1 MTEQEKQQLVEAVIT
16 QLKNDG
22 TDVSTA
28 KIVEDV
34 EDVAYILCYNSN
46 GEIVRVEPTTINEQ
60 ESELLKRIQGTSEKS
75 DSRFDP
81 FKDLGSFSSADEFN
95 AVLDTLT
102 YNRDIVGYGYGY
114 FRATL
119 AYRNIEIK
127 NTLLSSGEN
136 VIIQVL
142 SGVVRIV
149 EGVITATG
157 EKHNVLFR
165 KHTATDGWSAWSESN
180 LSDEDRTKLDKAQ
193 LVESVTWGE
202 GHNLDNYTTEGVY
215 SISGNRNS
223 SDNMP
228 ILNSGVVSARLTVT
242 RSYNGENL
250 VIVQVLILNNNAG
263 GEGNIYIRSNQNGT
277 WKPWGKLQT
286 NVEVGQITPDD
297 MSNLIDNGIYSG
309 VCVDGTTVETF
320 VLIVINNYL
329 AATQAGFGAY
339 ISQLKYS
346 IDLNRGNTVKTRTR
360 DAYGIWNEWVSLD
373 EKSLVE
379 AEKTRAEQAEQKL
392 ANKITTE
399 AERAIQVE
407 KAIESKALH
416 YNTIHISTK
425 ADEVNIGGKSVDGTN
440 TLSVD
445 IPTATT
451 ESAGVMSAEDKKEQ
465 VKKTPLVNGD
475 IIVGQAREV
484 YSRQGKVDTATFLK
498 RTTAGG
504 TSVSDGVASVKQ
516 IGGNIVKNYVDA
528 SFIGNETLGVVNGHI
543 YYFSTSLF
551 NGQLHFAETSTGVY
565 SGWKQ
570 HSIISKAT
578 SDSITIAIEGDNALN
593 TLLIDLTEMF
603 GAGKEPTKEDCD
615 KMFGTM
621 DALPQGLTIAQPTG
635 LKSTGYNQFNPKNV
649 LSNKAVTDNAV
660 VDGDKSIA
668 VVECLPC
675 KTGAGENNGYVIG
688 YGEGDDWSDE
698 GVEVY
703 LSPLNPLDVGNGA
716 ELYMHKLEKDS
727 TYGTYVPLIKGCLLV
742 VTPTTDKLC
751 AHLHWS
757 SDRAKTDYEEYVES
771 YVALPAVPE
780 MSEWGLAGI
789 STSGT
794 LVADTID
801 LDRMVYTKRVGCVDM
816 GSLNYSYIEAN
827 NVFNLEPYTNK
838 GLNFKGGGAILASTY
853 TTASAGYVDSA
864 RPDKTIYAAYN
875 KIQRIHIKDSSYTDV
890 ESFKASLQGVML
902 YYELAEPEEYP
913 IVTKTAPNYIGSD
926 YGVEE
931 FVGSKIPLAAN
942 ILFYMRSLVGE
953 TRNFLDRLMA
963 RLGTSDATAVADKIA
978 DAILPQDTPTEG
990 TDVEPTEVTEV

>member
-1 MTEQEKQQLVEAVIT
+1 MSTTTLQGGLDE
-16 QLKNDG
+16 QLKGGYSIVELGHSEAAKIGLPLDACSDGHYLKAHLFVTESGTTEKLQSNRKVGQTIVLTSCNDG
-22 TDVSTA
+22 HTGIYSRTGEFGNHGAVEWQPWSPVSDGALNVVWGAGSSMNNHVTGGT
-28 KIVEDV
+28 
-34 EDVAYILCYNSN
+34 YNITGQRLN
-46 GEIVRVEPTTINEQ
+46 AADGLPIANCNPGHTIHAR
-60 ESELLKRIQGTSEKS
+60 LL
-75 DSRFDP
+75 
-81 FKDLGSFSSADEFN
+81 
-95 AVLDTLT
+95 VLDSSIPGTGDNDDKCVTQILTLS
-102 YNRDIVGYGYGY
+102 NRTGGDGDVYVRTGRASSKNQLAGGYGWE
-114 FRATL
+114 A
-119 AYRNIEIK
+119 
-127 NTLLSSGEN
+127 
-136 VIIQVL
+136 
-142 SGVVRIV
+142 
-149 EGVITATG
+149 
-157 EKHNVLFR
+157 
-165 KHTATDGWSAWSESN
+165 
-180 LSDEDRTKLDKAQ
+180 
-193 LVESVTWGE
+193 
-202 GHNLDNYTTEGVY
+202 
-215 SISGNRNS
+215 
-223 SDNMP
+223 
-228 ILNSGVVSARLTVT
+228 
-242 RSYNGENL
+242 
-250 VIVQVLILNNNAG
+250 
-263 GEGNIYIRSNQNGT
+263 
-277 WKPWGKLQT
+277 WGKLQQ
-286 NVEVGQITPDD
+286 NIEVGQVTSLNSYIG
-297 MSNLIDNGIYSG
+297 NGIYSG
-309 VCVDGTTVETF
+309 VHTDGSTFFETF
-320 VLIVINNYL
+320 VMVVINNY
-329 AATQAGFGAY
+329 AVAGATGKVRS
-339 ISQLKYS
+339 ISQFKYA
-346 IDLNRGNTVKTRTR
+346 LNVDGTFSYKTRTGQGNT
-360 DAYGIWNEWVSLD
+360 GINWNEWVDLNGATTVMLQD
-373 EKSLVE
+373 GAVT
-379 AEKTRAEQAEQKL
+379 AQKL
-392 ANKITTE
+392 SADVREK
-399 AERAIQVE
+399 VE
-407 KAIESKALH
+407 KVPSLEENAA
-416 YNTIHISTK
+416 
-425 ADEVNIGGKSVDGTN
+425 
-440 TLSVD
+440 
-445 IPTATT
+445 
-451 ESAGVMSAEDKKEQ
+451 KE
-465 VKKTPLVNGD
+465 KNALVNGD
-475 IIVGQAREV
+475 TIVGLAREV

-504 TSVSDGVASVKQ
+504 TSVSDGVATLKQ

-757 SDRAKTDYEEYVES
+757 GDRAKTDYEEYVES

-794 LVADTID
+794 LAADTID

-838 GLNFKGGGAILASTY
+838 DLNFKGGGAILANAY
-853 TTASAGYVDSA
+853 TTASAGFADSA

-875 KIQRIHIKDSSYTDV
+875 KILRIYIKDSSYTDA

-931 FVGSKIPLAAN
+931 FVGSKVPLAAN
-942 ILFYMRSLVGE
+942 ILFYMRSLVSE

-963 RLGTSDATAVADKIA
+963 GLGVSDATTAADKIVASIA
-978 DAILPQDTPTEG
+978 DGI
-990 TDVEPTEVTEV
+990 

>member
-1 MTEQEKQQLVEAVIT
+1 MTENNNQVKSSSVRSNAMSTTTLQGGLDE
-16 QLKNDG
+16 QLKGGYSIVELGHSEAAKIGLPLDACSDGHYLKAHLFVTESGTTEKLQSNRKVGQTIVLTSCNDG
-22 TDVSTA
+22 HTGIYSRTGEFGNHGAVEWQPWSPVSDGALNVVWGAGSSMNNHVTGGT
-28 KIVEDV
+28 
-34 EDVAYILCYNSN
+34 YNITGQRLN
-46 GEIVRVEPTTINEQ
+46 AADGLPIANCNPGHTIHAR
-60 ESELLKRIQGTSEKS
+60 LL
-75 DSRFDP
+75 
-81 FKDLGSFSSADEFN
+81 
-95 AVLDTLT
+95 VLDSSIPGTGDNDDKCVTQILTLS
-102 YNRDIVGYGYGY
+102 NRTGGDGDVYVRTGRASSKNQLAGGYGWE
-114 FRATL
+114 A
-119 AYRNIEIK
+119 
-127 NTLLSSGEN
+127 
-136 VIIQVL
+136 
-142 SGVVRIV
+142 
-149 EGVITATG
+149 
-157 EKHNVLFR
+157 
-165 KHTATDGWSAWSESN
+165 
-180 LSDEDRTKLDKAQ
+180 
-193 LVESVTWGE
+193 
-202 GHNLDNYTTEGVY
+202 
-215 SISGNRNS
+215 
-223 SDNMP
+223 
-228 ILNSGVVSARLTVT
+228 
-242 RSYNGENL
+242 
-250 VIVQVLILNNNAG
+250 
-263 GEGNIYIRSNQNGT
+263 
-277 WKPWGKLQT
+277 WGKLQQ
-286 NVEVGQITPDD
+286 NIEVGQVTSLNSYIG
-297 MSNLIDNGIYSG
+297 NGIYSG
-309 VCVDGTTVETF
+309 VHTDGSTFFETF
-320 VLIVINNYL
+320 VMVVINNY
-329 AATQAGFGAY
+329 AVAGATGKVRS
-339 ISQLKYS
+339 ISQFKYA
-346 IDLNRGNTVKTRTR
+346 LNVDGTFSYKTRTGQGNT
-360 DAYGIWNEWVSLD
+360 GINWNEWVDLNGATTVMLQD
-373 EKSLVE
+373 GAVT
-379 AEKTRAEQAEQKL
+379 AQKL
-392 ANKITTE
+392 SADVREK
-399 AERAIQVE
+399 VE
-407 KAIESKALH
+407 KVPSLEENAA
-416 YNTIHISTK
+416 
-425 ADEVNIGGKSVDGTN
+425 
-440 TLSVD
+440 
-445 IPTATT
+445 
-451 ESAGVMSAEDKKEQ
+451 KE
-465 VKKTPLVNGD
+465 KNALVNGD
-475 IIVGQAREV
+475 TIVGLAREV

-504 TSVSDGVASVKQ
+504 TSVSDGVATLKQ

-757 SDRAKTDYEEYVES
+757 GDRAKTDYEEYVES

-794 LVADTID
+794 LAADTID

-838 GLNFKGGGAILASTY
+838 DLNFKGGGAILANAY
-853 TTASAGYVDSA
+853 TTASAGFADSA

-875 KIQRIHIKDSSYTDV
+875 KILRIYIKDSSYTDA

-931 FVGSKIPLAAN
+931 FVGSKVPLAAN
-942 ILFYMRSLVGE
+942 ILFYMRSLVSE

-963 RLGTSDATAVADKIA
+963 GLGVSDATTAADKIVASIA
-978 DAILPQDTPTEG
+978 DGI
-990 TDVEPTEVTEV
+990 